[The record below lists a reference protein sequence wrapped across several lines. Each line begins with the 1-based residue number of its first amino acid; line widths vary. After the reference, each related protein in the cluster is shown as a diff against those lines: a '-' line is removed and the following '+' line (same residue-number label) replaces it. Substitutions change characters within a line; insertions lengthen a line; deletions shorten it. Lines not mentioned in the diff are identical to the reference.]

1 MALYHR
7 FIDKII
13 AYANLITFRL
23 DAFLQNQ
30 IHFLMYIIY
39 WVWFL
44 YFNDISIHIT
54 MTSMSVVILSVHYL
68 YAITYALN
76 DFINYYEDRKLS
88 SDPYKF
94 SFYRLRFVQF
104 YGKRFEGF
112 LIQLAY
118 YAIVLIAIIHVM
130 MIFKTDLYVVI
141 TTILSFIL
149 MSIIE
154 SAFKKG
160 TSGKHL
166 AFISQQMLKLFLLS
180 YILGAVFTN
189 SYNYTEFIVFS
200 SWCLIFI
207 GYMTVRSIRE
217 NFKLQLNKPPDSD
230 LIHSMLVSVF
240 HLFNNN
246 PPKALLLLSPWLF
259 VIVLFCYSVILFG
272 SPLKILL
279 ITITSHLLI
288 APIWIFNLVLAKILG
303 VEDRTLYQLLK
314 RLILKY
320 LAVIVYY
327 IISVT
332 LISYMSLS

>member
-7 FIDKII
+7 FVDKIV

-30 IHFLMYIIY
+30 IHFLMYTIY
-39 WVWFL
+39 WMWFL

-54 MTSMSVVILSVHYL
+54 VTSMLAVILSVHYL

-118 YAIVLIAIIHVM
+118 YAIVLVVIICVM
-130 MIFKTDLYVVI
+130 MISKTDLYIVI
-141 TTILSFIL
+141 AIILSLIL

-154 SAFKKG
+154 SVFKKG

-166 AFISQQMLKLFLLS
+166 AFISQQILKLFLLS
-180 YILGAVFTN
+180 YILGVVFTN
-189 SYNYTEFIVFS
+189 SYNYIEFIVFLT
-200 SWCLIFI
+200 WCLMFI
-207 GYMTVRSIRE
+207 GYTTIRSIHE
-217 NFKLQLNKPPDSD
+217 NFKLQPNKPPDSD
-230 LIHSMLVSVF
+230 LIRSMLVNIF
-240 HLFNNN
+240 HLFNNS

-259 VIVLFCYSVILFG
+259 VVVLFCYAVILFG

-279 ITITSHLLI
+279 TAITSHLLI
-288 APIWIFNLVLAKILG
+288 APIWIFSLVLAKMFG
-303 VEDRTLYQLLK
+303 VKDRTLYQLLK
-314 RLILKY
+314 RLVLKY
-320 LAVIVYY
+320 LAVIIYY
-327 IISVT
+327 TISMT
-332 LISYMSLS
+332 LINYMSLS